1 MSCSNGFSIDLDLN
15 GAECWNDCLP
25 ATHTLWYP
33 QMHVASCIVCFN
45 REQSTLASRQA
56 CDDMR
61 PNDAFTTAS
70 AAAFNEI
77 GAVHCEYGTY
87 WLSCYYIW
95 YAFSAIDFFV
105 RCRRCLIDVK
115 RWREMKT
122 NVSILITM
130 NTDGCVF
137 DFPFIR
143 RALPNPSNNCQCLC
157 SQPIL
162 TSVIF
167 AILCLSAYVERKA
180 LAFFLFNPISVAAFS
195 ASNNI
200 LEVVVR
206 CVAGV
211 RADKCEPPR
220 FMQNWHWQWRSS
232 CARVE

>member
-1 MSCSNGFSIDLDLN
+1 MEPNVETIAFPQPTPSGIRKCMSPVALSVLIENNRRWRRDRHATTWDRMMRSP
-15 GAECWNDCLP
+15 LP
-25 ATHTLWYP
+25 QP
-33 QMHVASCIVCFN
+33 QRLMKSVQCIVNTEHTDC
-45 REQSTLASRQA
+45 RVT
-56 CDDMR
+56 
-61 PNDAFTTAS
+61 
-70 AAAFNEI
+70 
-77 GAVHCEYGTY
+77 
-87 WLSCYYIW
+87 IW

-211 RADKCEPPR
+211 QCEPPR